1 MTTLT
6 ETEKFWGVDS
16 FNAFAFPLN
25 ADGSLKATSTAVY
38 EGEEI
43 DGTRDFNLTPAEG
56 SVVANVGNGRLRDT
70 IYRAPREASRAE
82 LVIGFVNPR
91 VKALL
96 SGVNT
101 YNVGEAILSGRMTNK
116 QGSEPDVALI
126 VTQRGHNDNGLTR
139 FKSYLIPKGR
149 IIPRDSPMTENA
161 LAETYQVTIS
171 NTKKQIWGKPYSTS
185 EHGFTD
191 ATYEELVS
199 EYPVAVVAWQGDGV
213 EDEFLLPTDKPAI
226 STAKMTVFNWDT
238 GLQYVTGITKTVTKI
253 TLGYPS
259 TGLIVCMYEHAE

>member
-6 ETEKFWGVDS
+6 ELEKFWGVDS
-16 FNAFAFPLN
+16 FNAFVFPLN
-25 ADGSLKATSTAVY
+25 ADGSLQADSTTVY

-56 SVVANVGNGRLRDT
+56 SIVANVGNGRLRDT

-82 LVIGFVNPR
+82 LIVGFVQPR
-91 VKALL
+91 VKAILA
-96 SGVNT
+96 GVNT
-101 YNVGEAILSGRMTNK
+101 YNIGEAILSGRMTNR

-139 FKSYLIPKGR
+139 FKSYLIPKSR
-149 IIPRDSPMTENA
+149 IVPRDAPMNDNA

-171 NTKKQIWGKPYSTS
+171 NTKKQIWGKPFSVS

-213 EDEFLLPTDKPAI
+213 EDTFLLPTDKPAV

-238 GLQYVTGITKTVTKI
+238 GLQYVTGITKSVTGI
-253 TLGYPS
+253 EFAYPS
-259 TGLIVCMYEHAE
+259 TGLLVCMYEHAE